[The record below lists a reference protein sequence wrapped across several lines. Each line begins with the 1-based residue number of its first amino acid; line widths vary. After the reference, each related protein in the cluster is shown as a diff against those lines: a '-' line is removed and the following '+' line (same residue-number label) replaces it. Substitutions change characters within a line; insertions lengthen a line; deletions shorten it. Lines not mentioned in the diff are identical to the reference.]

1 MLYALGQPVDF
12 VLLVVS
18 FVLAVTL
25 HGWVQARAA
34 SRAGDRTPAQE
45 GRLGPDPRRQIDPF
59 GAVAGAIA
67 GIGWSRQVVPSGRQS
82 RGRLVAVLLSGTA
95 ANVVLGTIALV
106 GFRLLGGAAS
116 GGSTLILQRGV
127 ADGDILLVALYL
139 FGLMNVFVAALSLV
153 PLPPL
158 PGGTL
163 LLALT
168 PQTSGWQKA
177 RYRLVEQNIGVAV
190 LLALLL
196 IPLGGPQALL
206 PTVLDSLL
214 GPALTPLLGG
224 QR

>member
-1 MLYALGQPVDF
+1 VLYALGQPVDF
-12 VLLVVS
+12 VLLVAS
-18 FVLAVTL
+18 FVVAVTL

-34 SRAGDRTPAQE
+34 ARAGDRTPGQE
-45 GRLGPDPRRQIDPF
+45 GRLGPDPRRQVDPF
-59 GAVAGAIA
+59 GAIAGAIS
-67 GIGWSRQVVPSGRQS
+67 GIGWSRQVLPTGRQP
-82 RGRLVAVLLSGTA
+82 RGRLVAVLLAGTVLNALLGIA
-95 ANVVLGTIALV
+95 ALI
-106 GFRLLGGAAS
+106 GFRLLGGAAA
-116 GGSTLILQRGV
+116 GGSTLVLQRGV
-127 ADGDILLVALYL
+127 GDGDLLLVAVYL

-163 LLALT
+163 LFALA
-168 PQTSGWQKA
+168 PSSSGWQKA

-214 GPALTPLLGG
+214 GPALSPLLGG
-224 QR
+224 